1 MTVLCWQ
8 NNELLFRSVLVHSPS
23 TAKFVATA
31 LRRRE
36 QKGGWKMAGG
46 SGLTRGTVAL
56 THRSIEALR
65 PAEAPYRL
73 SDQRCIGLAVRV
85 PPSGIKTWDL
95 AYRIRGSGKVRRI
108 SLGRVADVSLEKA
121 RERANELT
129 SAARAGRD
137 LIAEEEESRA
147 AAASRLTVQ
156 QLIELYIR
164 RRVTGRLRTALDIER
179 RLTRALAPILNR
191 YADDIRRRDIRELLD
206 AVADQG
212 IEREAEKRRQT
223 VGAMFRWALSQD
235 IVEMDPTAGLKAY
248 DPGTPRDRVLTVAEI
263 EVLWKW
269 LDSNAVPPDPAE
281 ILKLQLLTGARCGE
295 ISGLCAEEIDREEW
309 NWTLPAAR
317 SKNKRPRVTPL
328 LGAARQIIE
337 ARLSTVQS
345 GALFLA
351 ETGTVLTAAH
361 IGHYL
366 LARSDKLPISKFT
379 THDLRRTV
387 ATMLVEMG
395 ITLDLVAAVVGHE
408 AGTKET
414 RTLVR
419 HYVRTDLIEGKVRV
433 LRAWDER
440 LQGIVAGREAE
451 RVVRLRKAG

>member
-1 MTVLCWQ
+1 
-8 NNELLFRSVLVHSPS
+8 
-23 TAKFVATA
+23 
-31 LRRRE
+31 
-36 QKGGWKMAGG
+36 MACG
-46 SGLTRGTVAL
+46 SGLTRGTVSL

-65 PAEAPYRL
+65 SAEAPYRV

-85 PPSGIKTWDL
+85 APSGVKTWDL
-95 AYRIRGSGKVRRI
+95 AYRIRGSGKVRRV

-129 SAARAGRD
+129 SAARTGRD
-137 LIAEEEESRA
+137 LLAEEAESRA
-147 AAASRLTVQ
+147 AVESRLTVET
-156 QLIELYIR
+156 LIALYVR
-164 RRVTGRLRTALDIER
+164 RRVTGRLRTATDIER
-179 RLTRALAPILNR
+179 RLNRALAPILNR

-235 IVEMDPTAGLKAY
+235 IVETNPSSGLKAY
-248 DPGTPRDRVLTVAEI
+248 DPGTPRDRVLSVE
-263 EVLWKW
+263 EVEALWKW
-269 LDSNAVPPDPAE
+269 LDSGALPNDPAD

-295 ISGLCAEEIDREEW
+295 ISGLCAKEIDREEW
-309 NWTLPAAR
+309 IWTLPAAR

-328 LGAARQIIE
+328 VGVARQITE

-345 GALFLA
+345 EPLFTT

-366 LARSDKLPISKFT
+366 LARRDKLPIDKFT

-387 ATMLVEMG
+387 ATMLAEMG
-395 ITLDLVAAVVGHE
+395 IAFDLVAAVIGHE
-408 AGTKET
+408 AGGRET

-419 HYVRTDLIEGKVRV
+419 HYVRTDLIERKVHA

-440 LQGIVAGREAE
+440 LQNIVAGREA
-451 RVVRLRKAG
+451 RNVVRLRKIC

>member
-1 MTVLCWQ
+1 
-8 NNELLFRSVLVHSPS
+8 
-23 TAKFVATA
+23 
-31 LRRRE
+31 
-36 QKGGWKMAGG
+36 MACG
-46 SGLTRGTVAL
+46 SGLTRGTVSL

-65 PAEAPYRL
+65 PAEAPYRV

-85 PPSGIKTWDL
+85 APSGIKTWDL
-95 AYRIRGSGKVRRI
+95 AYRIRGLGKVRRM
-108 SLGRVADVSLEKA
+108 SLGRIADVSLEKA
-121 RERANELT
+121 RDRANELT
-129 SAARAGRD
+129 SAARTGRD
-137 LIAEEEESRA
+137 LIAEEEESRD

-156 QLIELYIR
+156 QLIELYVR

-179 RLTRALAPILNR
+179 RLNRALARILNR
-191 YADDIRRRDIRELLD
+191 YANDVRRRDIRELLD

-235 IVEMDPTAGLKAY
+235 IVEADPTAGLKAY
-248 DPGTPRDRVLTVAEI
+248 DPGTPRDRVLTVEEI
-263 EVLWKW
+263 EALWKW
-269 LDSNAVPPDPAE
+269 LNSNALPPDPAD
-281 ILKLQLLTGARCGE
+281 ILKLQLWTGARCGE

-317 SKNKRPRVTPL
+317 SKNKRPRVTPVV
-328 LGAARQIIE
+328 GVARQIIE
-337 ARLSTVQS
+337 AQLSTVQS
-345 GALFLA
+345 GPLFTA

-366 LARSDKLPISKFT
+366 LARSDKLPIGKFT

-387 ATMLVEMG
+387 ATMLAEMG

-419 HYVRTDLIEGKVRV
+419 HYVRTDLIERKVNV

-440 LQGIVAGREAE
+440 LQGIVAGREVE
-451 RVVRLRKAG
+451 KVVRLRKAG